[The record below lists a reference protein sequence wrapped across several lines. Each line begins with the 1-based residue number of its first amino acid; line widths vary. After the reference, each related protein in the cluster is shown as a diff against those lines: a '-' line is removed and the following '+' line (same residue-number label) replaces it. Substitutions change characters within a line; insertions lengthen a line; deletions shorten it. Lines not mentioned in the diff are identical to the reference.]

1 MIPVFSGRQP
11 TKKPRIFFLALSKL
25 LLSIPRWSTR
35 KLVMLGKR
43 EPMVV
48 EGIADSGYCVDQW
61 DRSKMT
67 MREAGAETEI
77 EDGL

>member
-1 MIPVFSGRQP
+1 
-11 TKKPRIFFLALSKL
+11 
-25 LLSIPRWSTR
+25 LSIPRWSTR